1 MKERLELNDGD
12 EFEFD
17 NASIRE
23 LLAVRNDQLVI
34 SRCI

>member
-23 LLAVRNDQLVI
+23 LLAVRNDQLAI

>member
-1 MKERLELNDGD
+1 MKERLDLNDGND
-12 EFEFD
+12 FDFD

-23 LLAVRNDQLVI
+23 LLAVRNDQLAI